1 MVFPYINIITRDLGV
16 LNMIDLPTDK
26 YPEYW
31 PTPGVVSQIP
41 ELVTYSSFELVA
53 ACLKTVR
60 PWRSKVLNCLLSGAI
75 PPKALTDPMRPRRA
89 VEIDEI
95 DEKRILMR
103 L

>member
-1 MVFPYINIITRDLGV
+1 M
-16 LNMIDLPTDK
+16 NMIDLPTDK

-95 DEKRILMR
+95 DEKRILMT